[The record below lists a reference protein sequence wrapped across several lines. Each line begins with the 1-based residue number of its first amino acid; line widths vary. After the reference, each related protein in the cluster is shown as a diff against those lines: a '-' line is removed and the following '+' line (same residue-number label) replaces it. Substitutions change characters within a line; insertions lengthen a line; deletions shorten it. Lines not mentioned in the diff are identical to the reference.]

1 MRPKQITMSAFGPYA
16 EKTVIDMDKLG
27 TKGLYLITGDT
38 GAGKTTIFDAISYA
52 LFGEASGDV
61 RDASMFR
68 SKYADKETPTFVELV
83 FEYNGK
89 EYKVK
94 RNPEYMRPNKKGD
107 GETKETAKA
116 EMILPDG
123 SDVNKITEVNEK
135 IKELLGVNKKQ
146 FSQICMIAQGD
157 FRKLLDADTKSRIEI
172 FRNIFKTEKFK
183 EIQDNV
189 ARDTKNLSEKKEDTK
204 KSINQYI
211 DSIKCD
217 ETDVKYL
224 ELQKAQAGE
233 MLTEDAVKLIE
244 SIIETDE
251 NNKKDA
257 DEKLEN
263 IDKDLNDINVKI
275 ETSKK
280 QKQNKKQFE
289 ENEENLKSKRSHL
302 EQAEKVFESEKEK
315 QADKKKLEEKSALIK
330 DKLPKFEELDQLN
343 RDLCKNTSRA
353 KELQEK
359 ITNAKSNIG
368 QLKRDE
374 VNYKEELD
382 SLKDCNEKCIFVKRQ
397 QEDYKAKAKNIN
409 ELKDKFNEYN
419 RLEKEL
425 EENKKDVELAINEST
440 RLIEVFN
447 CKNAL
452 FLKEQAGIIAQSL
465 QNNKPCPVCG
475 SLEHP
480 SPAIK
485 SDEAPTEA
493 DVKQAKEHADEA
505 TEKANRMSKDVKL
518 LEGRIKELKSSLNQD
533 GKKIISDFEL
543 LTAEVQLKAVESE
556 NNSALGEIKLQIE
569 ELEKAVERK
578 DKIEK
583 ELPEIQ
589 KKISDTDTNLRE
601 WEKEH
606 EGCETLAKE
615 KLEQVSKIKQE
626 LEFESADV
634 ANEKI
639 SKLKARIDEIDEA
652 YIKAQNEVKETTE
665 SIKLLE
671 GGQKTL
677 KTALETIVDYDEDAL
692 NSKYE
697 ELNNQKEEV
706 TKIRDSVNSRI
717 TNNSDNLKEIKS
729 KSEELIGIEKEYE
742 WMNALSETLNG
753 KITGKERIQ
762 LETYVQ
768 MSYFDKIINKANL
781 RLLTMTDNQYELK
794 RREEN
799 KNSGQVGLD
808 LDVIDHY
815 NGTVRSVSSL
825 SGGESFKASLS
836 LALGLSDE
844 VQSSAGGI
852 KIDTMFVDE
861 GFGSLDE
868 ESLQQALKALTGL
881 SDGNRLVGIIS
892 HVTALNERIDNKII
906 VKKEREHGSK
916 ITIEA

>member
-27 TKGLYLITGDT
+27 TKGIYLITGDT

-107 GETKETAKA
+107 GKTKETAKA

-729 KSEELIGIEKEYE
+729 KSKELIGIEKEYE
-742 WMNALSETLNG
+742 WMNTLSETLNG